1 MPEKNASILVIDDEP
16 DLRLLYELTLMREG
30 YQVESAETV
39 AQAREKLQRHFDV
52 VLTDMRLPDGL
63 GMEILLELQAAG
75 RPERCIV
82 VTAYGS
88 AENAVEALRAGAFDY
103 LAKPVELKQ
112 LRTVVASAVQGLPG
126 KPSSLEAAATHAAQ
140 PAPEPEPEC
149 DEAEP
154 EQTGSPPQAA
164 GARAAAPAAAVASSP
179 RKRKTPAKQ
188 DADDDPGAVALANL
202 VGQSPI
208 MQAVKERIGKVAR
221 SMAPVHIHG
230 ESGTGK
236 ELVARALHANSQRAS
251 GPLVAVNCGAIPE
264 NLLEAEFFGAKKGS
278 YTGATHDRP
287 GFFQAAKG
295 GTLFL
300 DEIGDLPLAMQT
312 KLLRAIQ
319 ERSVRPLGATQEEV
333 VDVRLVS
340 ATHRDLAQEVEQG
353 RFRQD
358 LYYRLNVIEVRIPP
372 LRERRE
378 DLPALIEALLARL
391 ARDSGFEHVEA
402 SPPFMAA
409 VLRRPFPGNVRELEN
424 LLHRAIALSE
434 DGMLRPEYIND
445 AGNPARASS
454 APAPHSAADRA
465 PGAAAAPSAMP
476 TAPAALAQAA
486 IPTAPPQP
494 PAIEPPAA
502 PPPPAPAPPPASF
515 HTGAAPW
522 MQYQAQF
529 AMPSLGLPA
538 SSGAAPAPA
547 PTPNASPAPAAH
559 TSNASAGGAT
569 VEPLPSDLQAWLD
582 EQERAVLIRALQ
594 AARYNRTAAAAM
606 LGLNLRQIRYRI
618 ERLNIPTEPDAR
630 A

>member
-126 KPSSLEAAATHAAQ
+126 KPSSLGAAAAEHSAAATHAAQ
-140 PAPEPEPEC
+140 QALEPEPEC

-154 EQTGSPPQAA
+154 DQPGSPTQQAA
-164 GARAAAPAAAVASSP
+164 GPHTAAAAAATSSP
-179 RKRKTPAKQ
+179 KKRKPPKQ
-188 DADDDPGAVALANL
+188 EASDDPGAAALASL

-278 YTGATHDRP
+278 YTGATHDRQ

-391 ARDSGFEHVEA
+391 ARDSGFEHVQA
-402 SPPFMAA
+402 SPAFMAA

-434 DGMLRPEYIND
+434 DGILHPEYIND

-454 APAPHSAADRA
+454 APLPH
-465 PGAAAAPSAMP
+465 AAAPTA
-476 TAPAALAQAA
+476 APAAAPTTMPAAPVAATPAA
-486 IPTAPPQP
+486 IPSAPPQP
-494 PAIEPPAA
+494 PVAE
-502 PPPPAPAPPPASF
+502 PPPA
-515 HTGAAPW
+515 
-522 MQYQAQF
+522 
-529 AMPSLGLPA
+529 
-538 SSGAAPAPA
+538 
-547 PTPNASPAPAAH
+547 
-559 TSNASAGGAT
+559 
-569 VEPLPSDLQAWLD
+569 
-582 EQERAVLIRALQ
+582 
-594 AARYNRTAAAAM
+594 
-606 LGLNLRQIRYRI
+606 
-618 ERLNIPTEPDAR
+618 
-630 A
+630 